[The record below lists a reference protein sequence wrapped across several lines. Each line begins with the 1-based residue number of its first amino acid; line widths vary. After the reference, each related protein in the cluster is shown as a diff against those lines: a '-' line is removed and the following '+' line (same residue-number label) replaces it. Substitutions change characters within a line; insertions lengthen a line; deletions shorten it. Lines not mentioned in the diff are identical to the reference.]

1 MKALKK
7 LTGETAIYGMPS
19 IIGRFLNWWLNPYWT
34 YVFLE
39 QADLGRITNI
49 YAYVAFVFVLLTYG
63 METGFF
69 RFASRENEN
78 KVFSTSIISITSTAI
93 LFLLFIIGWK
103 DNIANAMELSG
114 YSNFILIMAITVVF
128 DVISTIPFAKLRL
141 EHKPMR
147 FAFVKFVNIGIN
159 IGFNLFFLS
168 LLPWLAKQFPSS
180 WIASVYRPAFGIG
193 YVFLSNLI
201 ASVITFFLLIPQ
213 VKLTWDFDFG
223 LLKRM
228 LNYAFPILIV
238 GLTGM
243 INQNIDKILIPKLL
257 PEEMMPMKQLGI
269 YAASFKMAV
278 ILNMFIQAF
287 RYAFEPFFFSQNDQK
302 ETKEMYVV
310 VMKYF
315 TILGLIIFLG
325 LSTFID
331 IFKHIVA
338 EQYREGIGIVP
349 IVLMANLFMGIYF
362 TLSLWYKLT
371 DKTRFGAYM
380 GILGSV
386 VTIIINIALI
396 PVLGYY
402 ASAIAILS
410 CFVVMTVTSY
420 FLGNKY
426 YPLKYDLKN
435 FFTYLIISLVL
446 FGVYWMIRT
455 PESPKYGLAVVV
467 NLLFIGTIFIREQ
480 KAFRLL
486 FKAEK

>member
-93 LFLLFIIGWK
+93 LFLLFVIGWK
-103 DNIANAMELSG
+103 NNIANAIELSG

-168 LLPWLAKQFPSS
+168 MLPWLAKQNPNS
-180 WIASVYRPAFGIG
+180 WIASVYDPDFGIG

-201 ASVITFFLLIPQ
+201 ASVITFILLIPQ
-213 VKLTWDFDFG
+213 VKISWNFDFG

-238 GLTGM
+238 GITGM
-243 INQNIDKILIPKLL
+243 INMNIDKILIPKLL
-257 PEEMMPMKQLGI
+257 PEKMMPMKQLGI
-269 YAASFKMAV
+269 YAASFKW
-278 ILNMFIQAF
+278 
-287 RYAFEPFFFSQNDQK
+287 R
-302 ETKEMYVV
+302 
-310 VMKYF
+310 
-315 TILGLIIFLG
+315 
-325 LSTFID
+325 
-331 IFKHIVA
+331 
-338 EQYREGIGIVP
+338 
-349 IVLMANLFMGIYF
+349 
-362 TLSLWYKLT
+362 
-371 DKTRFGAYM
+371 
-380 GILGSV
+380 
-386 VTIIINIALI
+386 
-396 PVLGYY
+396 
-402 ASAIAILS
+402 
-410 CFVVMTVTSY
+410 
-420 FLGNKY
+420 
-426 YPLKYDLKN
+426 
-435 FFTYLIISLVL
+435 
-446 FGVYWMIRT
+446 
-455 PESPKYGLAVVV
+455 
-467 NLLFIGTIFIREQ
+467 
-480 KAFRLL
+480 
-486 FKAEK
+486 